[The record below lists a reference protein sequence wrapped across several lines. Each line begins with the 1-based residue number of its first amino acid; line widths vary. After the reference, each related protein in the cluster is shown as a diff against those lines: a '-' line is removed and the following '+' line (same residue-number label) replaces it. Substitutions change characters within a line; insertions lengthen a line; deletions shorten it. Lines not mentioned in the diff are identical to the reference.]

1 MKFDT
6 DVDLP
11 VITSSE
17 RVDFKRCQ
25 KRWYWKW
32 RRGLVPRVRTF
43 GAMDL
48 GTWVHDALAEWY
60 VPGFKRNGILS
71 EHFERKALADIE
83 SSGAPDYAIEKAEEL
98 MTLGTEMIKGYES
111 FYSSDKFRVVR
122 AEIPLEFTV
131 NHPDKGF
138 VVAAHKIKPDLVVED
153 QKWDIWLFEHKT
165 AQTVQTEHLVIDD
178 QARPYGSMTE
188 AALRKAGIIKSRHR
202 FRGIIY
208 NFLRK
213 ALPDQRPQNS
223 KGQYLNKD
231 QSVSKKQ
238 PPPYF
243 VRKRVEMSREDKRIT
258 LYRIRDEILTITE
271 MTLLL
276 RTKEVHPGRLQKT
289 PHKSCPKTCPFFA
302 MCVSEEHG
310 ADVRV
315 MERTMFRREN
325 PYLYHAESTE
335 DTASFEI
342 T

>member
-6 DVDLP
+6 NVDLP

-17 RVDFKRCQ
+17 RVDFKRCP

-32 RRGLVPRVRTF
+32 RKGLVPRVRTF
-43 GAMDL
+43 GALDL
-48 GTWVHDALAEWY
+48 GTWVHDALAEFY
-60 VPGFKRNGILS
+60 IPGTKRGGDLPTF
-71 EHFERKALADIE
+71 FENIALADIE
-83 SSGAPDYAIEKAEEL
+83 QSGAPDYAIEKAEEL
-98 MTLGTEMIKGYES
+98 MALGIEMTKGYQS
-111 FYSSDKFRVVR
+111 YYSLDKFRVIR
-122 AEIPLEFTV
+122 AEIPLEFTI
-131 NHPDKGF
+131 NHPHKNF

-165 AQTVQTEHLVIDD
+165 AQNVQTEHLVIDD

-188 AALRKAGIIKSRHR
+188 AALRKAGIIKPRHR

-231 QSVSKKQ
+231 NSVSKKQ

-243 VRKRVEMSREDKRIT
+243 VRKRVEMSREAKRIT
-258 LYRIRDEILTITE
+258 LSRIRDEILTVTE
-271 MTLLL
+271 TTLLL
-276 RTKEVHPGRLQKT
+276 RTKDIHPERLPKT

-302 MCVSEEHG
+302 MCVSEEQG
-310 ADVRV
+310 ADI
-315 MERTMFRREN
+315 RTMEKIMYRREN
-325 PYLYHAESTE
+325 PYAYHSESTE

-342 T
+342 A